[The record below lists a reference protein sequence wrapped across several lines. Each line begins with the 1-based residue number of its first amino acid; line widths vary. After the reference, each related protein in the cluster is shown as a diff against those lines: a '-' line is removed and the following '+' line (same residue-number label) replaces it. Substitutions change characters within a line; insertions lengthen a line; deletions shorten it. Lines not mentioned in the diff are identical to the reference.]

1 MFKKFNITGT
11 VPCYLAVE
19 TYEHMAQVYGIT
31 EAEYNLWVTAY
42 TNLNTEIG
50 YDAFYALEQ
59 SILNRNG
66 DQNILCDLGASFAW
80 DGRLAVAMTQ
90 RQEVGVS
97 AMQRATAEL
106 PSRYWEPGAEDAGS
120 ELPES
125 EWVTEEP
132 PFD

>member
-1 MFKKFNITGT
+1 MSKQFNITGT
-11 VPCYLAVE
+11 VPCYLAVQP
-19 TYEHMAQVYGIT
+19 YEHMAQVYGIT

-59 SILNRNG
+59 SILKRNG

-80 DGRLAVAMTQ
+80 DGRLAIAMTQ
-90 RQEVGVS
+90 REEAGVS
-97 AMQRATAEL
+97 AMQRTTV
-106 PSRYWEPGAEDAGS
+106 

-125 EWVTEEP
+125 DWVTEEP

>member
-1 MFKKFNITGT
+1 MAHKFNITGC
-11 VPCYLAVE
+11 VPEYLAVS
-19 TYEHMAQVYGIT
+19 TYQRMAEVYGIT
-31 EAEYNLWVTAY
+31 EAEYNLYVTAY

-50 YDAFYALEQ
+50 YDAFYALEH
-59 SILNRNG
+59 SIHNRNG

-97 AMQRATAEL
+97 AMQRVAAEM
-106 PSRYWEPGAEDAGS
+106 PSRYWEPGAEEADS

-125 EWVTEEP
+125 E
-132 PFD
+132 